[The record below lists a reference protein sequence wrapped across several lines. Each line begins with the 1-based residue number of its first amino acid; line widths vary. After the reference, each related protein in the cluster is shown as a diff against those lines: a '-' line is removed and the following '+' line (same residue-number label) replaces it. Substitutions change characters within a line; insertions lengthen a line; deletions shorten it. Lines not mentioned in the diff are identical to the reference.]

1 MRPKTCA
8 SLALWFGLGG
18 RRLHAA
24 RPDLAY
30 AQREM
35 ASGRCA
41 GGVVVYRAVHG
52 RDDGS
57 ALSGLMIERFG
68 VFRLIAGGYAVTAAG
83 VACLGVSSWGIGL
96 LSVFSSGFALGLTGP
111 TVNLLVAEI
120 NSDRSAGSE
129 ALAMSLISNAYRDCA
144 HFGFAL
150 LTRRE
155 ICRKISQNLSPA
167 GVTSPFVARPMP
179 TNWVSVRPAN
189 DR

>member
-1 MRPKTCA
+1 
-8 SLALWFGLGG
+8 
-18 RRLHAA
+18 
-24 RPDLAY
+24 
-30 AQREM
+30 
-35 ASGRCA
+35 
-41 GGVVVYRAVHG
+41 
-52 RDDGS
+52 
-57 ALSGLMIERFG
+57 MIERFG

-83 VACLGVSSWGIGL
+83 VACLGVSSWEIGL

-167 GVTSPFVARPMP
+167 GVTSPFVARAMP